1 MRKFSKLFLNITLK
15 HLVTIS
21 GNRFHYDISNICF
34 SIYCSCF
41 TSTAPPFS
49 HIPKKFFFL
58 FSVICR
64 HVLKSISSITF
75 IPYIH
80 ITYMYVCIYLCV
92 YIVHIHLNLDSTLT
106 VKSNTVY
113 FYPISSVI
121 HTILSLF
128 MFDPPP
134 LYFLC
139 HRYK

>member
-1 MRKFSKLFLNITLK
+1 
-15 HLVTIS
+15 
-21 GNRFHYDISNICF
+21 
-34 SIYCSCF
+34 
-41 TSTAPPFS
+41 
-49 HIPKKFFFL
+49 
-58 FSVICR
+58 
-64 HVLKSISSITF
+64 
-75 IPYIH
+75 
-80 ITYMYVCIYLCV
+80 MYVCIYLCV